1 MAAAI
6 PVIVSF
12 AAAGSAV
19 AAAGGVAA
27 AMSTATGFLSV
38 AGAALTAVGAITKND
53 KLTKI
58 GGFMGLAGG
67 LGGLATSAAG
77 AGATSAAQEAANAA
91 WSSGGAAEVAGGAG
105 ANAFAPAA
113 ADAAGKTAVAA
124 TEGLGAVGE
133 AAEQANK
140 LAVAP
145 QAASA
150 GPALQAEP
158 SLFGRSGL
166 NLSGAGDPSVY
177 NVDLGLGQ
185 QSALQARGAG
195 LTLNDIQKGANTL
208 WDKAGTALSGAGKFA
223 RDNKELINLGGT
235 ALASMYGPEAEKMQ
249 LLKDRDAFDQSIYR
263 RRMANL
269 NNPIKLNYGGA

>member
-19 AAAGGVAA
+19 ATAGGVAA
-27 AMSTATGFLSV
+27 ALGTVTGFLSV
-38 AGAALTAVGAITKND
+38 AGAALTAVGAIAKND

-124 TEGLGAVGE
+124 TEGLGAAGE
-133 AAEQANK
+133 AAAQAGNAA
-140 LAVAP
+140 LAP
-145 QAASA
+145 QAAGA

-158 SLFGRSGL
+158 SLFGGSGL
-166 NLSGAGDPSVY
+166 NLRGAGDPSVY

-195 LTLNDIQKGANTL
+195 LTLNDIQKGASTL
-208 WDKAGTALSGAGKFA
+208 WDKAGTALSSTSKFIK
-223 RDNKELINLGGT
+223 DNKELVDIGGS
-235 ALASMYGPEAEKMQ
+235 ALNAMYGPMAQRIDQ
-249 LLKDRDAFDQSIYR
+249 LQNQQDFDQSIYR

-269 NNPIKLNYGGA
+269 NSPVRLNYGSA